1 MENNEIL
8 LELAQSIGQI
18 VDKKVA
24 EKTESVKPTLADAY
38 KMVLEAIQNGT
49 LENEEGR
56 SVEELLTMVR
66 MNYTWKYDEFV
77 SGNKAEDDSCR
88 LDHALDTVK
97 KSIEKGEMYSEDVAD
112 ILDAIGSE
120 TKYDDEVEDFL
131 RKQADYFEILVDKDD
146 IDEEWIFD
154 NVDSSIIRD
163 VAVRYVEENL

>member
-49 LENEEGR
+49 LENEEGQ

-66 MNYTWKYDEFV
+66 KSYTCKYDEY
-77 SGNKAEDDSCR
+77 ESCR
-88 LDHALDTVK
+88 LDNALGTVK
-97 KSIEKGEMYSEDVAD
+97 KSIEDGEMYPDDVAD
-112 ILDAIGSE
+112 ILDAIGNES
-120 TKYDDEVEDFL
+120 KYDDEVEDFVRREAENL
-131 RKQADYFEILVDKDD
+131 DLVDKDD
-146 IDEEWIFD
+146 IDEDWIFD
-154 NVDSSIIRD
+154 NVDSSTIRD
-163 VAVRYVEENL
+163 VAVRYVNDNL